1 MSKLHVYTFIFFKV
15 IDEITLSS
23 TTRKIIAV
31 MKQLSYNC
39 WNIVDTLVAVLL
51 LVFVY
56 NDFTVQDVP
65 SVSIYRRCLFTGSIS
80 CKTTCLLTKIVS
92 FKYMS
97 FYRKS
102 TVSIRKCQL
111 KQVNCKYYICDHVTT
126 LHHVMSPSSQCCV
139 IHTKTLFCLIIMIYC
154 TVIKLCL
161 VKMTVCTCSL
171 LKSQVTG
178 IIYFVIATLT
188 ICEIK
193 YNLPPK
199 STRTVTVPSPP
210 GLWFEFLPSFE

>member
-1 MSKLHVYTFIFFKV
+1 MSCHHL
-15 IDEITLSS
+15 L
-23 TTRKIIAV
+23 
-31 MKQLSYNC
+31 N
-39 WNIVDTLVAVLL
+39 AVL
-51 LVFVY
+51 Y
-56 NDFTVQDVP
+56 TQKHNSDVP
-65 SVSIYRRCLFTGSIS
+65 WF
-80 CKTTCLLTKIVS
+80 
-92 FKYMS
+92 
-97 FYRKS
+97 
-102 TVSIRKCQL
+102 
-111 KQVNCKYYICDHVTT
+111 
-126 LHHVMSPSSQCCV
+126 
-139 IHTKTLFCLIIMIYC
+139 FCLIIMIYC

-210 GLWFEFLPSFE
+210 GL